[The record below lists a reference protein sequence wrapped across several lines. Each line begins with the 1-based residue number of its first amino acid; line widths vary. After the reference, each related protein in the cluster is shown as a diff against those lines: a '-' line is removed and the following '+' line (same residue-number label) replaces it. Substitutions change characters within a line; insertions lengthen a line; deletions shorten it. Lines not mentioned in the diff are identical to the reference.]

1 MKITKT
7 ERLEWLASE
16 AGKTTEELAKVLVEE
31 LIKADIIPNTQEAY
45 RTTISSHWAD
55 WFGELNIDYICG
67 IFHKAGIARV
77 RFEHIDALM
86 SLRFVGEGDCP
97 ICGGTMEVVD
107 FEERCVGGDG
117 YITPLEYKTIWEE
130 KLCPVC
136 GHISGD
142 GPSD

>member
-31 LIKADIIPNTQEAY
+31 LVKADIIPDTQEAY

-55 WFGELNIDYICG
+55 WFGELSIDYICG
-67 IFHKAGIARV
+67 IFHRAGIAKV
-77 RFEHIDALM
+77 RYEHIDALM

-97 ICGGTMEVVD
+97 ICGGTMEVVE
-107 FEERCVGGDG
+107 FEERQIAGDG
-117 YITPLEYKTIWEE
+117 YTTPREYERVWEE
-130 KLCPVC
+130 KICPCC
-136 GHISGD
+136 GHYGGN
-142 GPSD
+142 GPED